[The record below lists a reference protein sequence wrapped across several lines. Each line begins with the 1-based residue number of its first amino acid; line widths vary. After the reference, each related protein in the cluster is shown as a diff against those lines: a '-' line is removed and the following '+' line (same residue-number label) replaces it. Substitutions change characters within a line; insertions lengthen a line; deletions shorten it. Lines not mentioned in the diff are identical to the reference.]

1 MFLFMTFWWIATFSF
16 ITDALIG
23 VIPTI
28 LRNKVLFLL
37 QLVFVTGLG
46 GKAWGGGG
54 GGGGGERGK
63 SLSEMHLGA
72 CIFEYLKLTI
82 TIFFLHVYK
91 KI

>member
-1 MFLFMTFWWIATFSF
+1 MYKIKKIPYRSYSHNPQKQG
-16 ITDALIG
+16 LISTAAG
-23 VIPTI
+23 LCNRP
-28 LRNKVLFLL
+28 R
-37 QLVFVTGLG
+37 GESLG
-46 GKAWGGGG
+46 G
-54 GGGGGERGK
+54 GK